1 MARWNRPRFSGE
13 QIYANTLPAPADC
26 PKMVMFSGS
35 PPNAAMFLTTHRMPA
50 RWSRKPKFA

>member
-26 PKMVMFSGS
+26 PKMVMFSVYFVKS
-35 PPNAAMFLTTHRMPA
+35 VFRV
-50 RWSRKPKFA
+50 